1 MPENKTPLPADPDEP
16 IFGTQPPNPALLT
29 RPTVKATA

>member
-16 IFGTQPPNPALLT
+16 IFGTQPTNPELLPRQ
-29 RPTVKATA
+29 RP